1 MKNEEVIDCVPPIP
15 AWRIRIAPEPA
26 FVAKEPQAWEVP
38 WTEAGRRL
46 GLRPQEGQAGDFWET
61 LTYLALWLCGWVGLL
76 LCLF

>member
-26 FVAKEPQAWEVP
+26 FVAREPQEVP
-38 WTEAGRRL
+38 WTEAGHRL
-46 GLRPQEGQAGDFWET
+46 GFRPQEDQAGDFWET
-61 LTYLALWLCGWVGLL
+61 LTYLALWLCGWGGLA